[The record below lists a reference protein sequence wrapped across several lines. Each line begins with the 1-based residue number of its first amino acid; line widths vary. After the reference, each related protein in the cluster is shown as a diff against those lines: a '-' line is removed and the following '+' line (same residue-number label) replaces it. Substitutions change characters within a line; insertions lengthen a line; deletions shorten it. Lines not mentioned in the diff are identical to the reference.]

1 MNMFWVFLWLVI
13 WITYLVVSIIQIAGD
28 SFTTAELIKTIA
40 GFLGISSTFLLL
52 LYQNSLTF
60 YFYWT
65 RFKNWFRNHPSK
77 WQLDVRFDG
86 HFQGDPTKR
95 VSELLLQLEKDKVS
109 VKVFHQTVNSINFSV
124 YDTLNF
130 YLTFQPKQ
138 FNQFEYDTI
147 DIALAPFEIGC
158 NDSKHKLDT
167 KIIPILN
174 RLQEVLKPDN
184 SSYVLNISFVKG
196 NPFFTVFI
204 SHLKTSQVSTFTVNL
219 HLDDY
224 SRGKAKDFV
233 TIQKE
238 NVVINANDLHSLK
251 QLAYDFIY
259 LSSAAK
265 RYIKAPTH
273 A

>member
-1 MNMFWVFLWLVI
+1 MFWVFVWLI
-13 WITYLVVSIIQIAGD
+13 ILIIYSVVSIIQLAGYG
-28 SFTTAELIKTIA
+28 FNTAELVKTLA
-40 GFLGISSTFLLL
+40 GFLGISITFLLL

-65 RFKNWFRNHPSK
+65 RLKNWFRNYPSK
-77 WQLDVRFDG
+77 WQLDIRYDG
-86 HFQGDPTKR
+86 QFQGDTIKTVTNLISKLNNDNIPTKI
-95 VSELLLQLEKDKVS
+95 
-109 VKVFHQTVNSINFSV
+109 FHQTVNSINFSV

-130 YLTFQPKQ
+130 YLTYQPRG

-147 DIALAPFEIGC
+147 DISLAPFEIGC
-158 NDSKHKLDT
+158 NDSKRKLDT

-174 RLQEVLKPDN
+174 RLQEILRPEN
-184 SSYVLNISFVKG
+184 SSYVLNISFIKG

-204 SHLKTSQVSTFTVNL
+204 SHLKISQVSTFTVNL

-224 SRGKAKDFV
+224 SSGKTKDFV

-238 NVVINANDLHSLK
+238 NVVINANNLHSLK

-259 LSSAAK
+259 LSSTAK
-265 RYIKAPTH
+265 RYIKSPTN